1 VVTLDLR
8 VRPVI
13 KWAGGKRQMLG
24 QYAPYF
30 PLDYRA
36 YHEPFLGGGAVYFFL
51 SPAKAFLSD
60 INEELIN
67 MYRVLQT
74 SVRELINDLHSH
86 LNDRE
91 YYYNLRAM
99 DPAGLNEVQRAS
111 RLIFLNKTCYN
122 GLYRVNRKNQ
132 FNVPF
137 GSYAKPKIVDEEVL
151 LAAHFALQG
160 ATLERKDFQVV
171 LDRSRSGDF
180 VYFDPPYVPLSR
192 TANFTDYTNG
202 SFDSREQARLAD
214 TFHELTQKGCLVM
227 LSNSDTPLIR
237 DLYGKYLKGFVVVQG
252 VRCVNSRG
260 DRRGRIDELLI
271 CNWLK

>member
-1 VVTLDLR
+1 MESKA
-8 VRPVI
+8 RPVI

-24 QYAPYF
+24 QYAPHF
-30 PLDYRA
+30 PRDYRA

-60 INEELIN
+60 LNGELIN

-74 SVRELINDLHSH
+74 SVWDLINDLRSH

-91 YYYNLRAM
+91 YYYALRAM

-137 GSYAKPKIVDEEVL
+137 GGYPKPKIVDEEVL
-151 LAAHFALQG
+151 LAAHAVLQG
-160 ATLERKDFQVV
+160 AILELKDFQEV
-171 LDRSRSGDF
+171 LERACTGDF
-180 VYFDPPYVPLSR
+180 IYFDPPYVPLSR
-192 TANFTDYTNG
+192 TASFTDYTNG
-202 SFDSREQARLAD
+202 SFDSHAQARLAD
-214 TFHELTQKGCLVM
+214 TFHELTRRGCLVM

-237 DLYGKYLKGFVVVQG
+237 ELYSDYMHGAVVVQG
-252 VRCVNSRG
+252 TRCVNSRG
-260 DRRGRIDELLI
+260 DGRGRVNELLI
-271 CNWLK
+271 CNWMK

>member
-1 VVTLDLR
+1 MVILDLR

-30 PLDYRA
+30 PLDYRD

-60 INEELIN
+60 INEELII

-137 GSYAKPKIVDEEVL
+137 GSYAKPRIVDEEVL
-151 LAAHFALQG
+151 LAAHYALQG
-160 ATLERKDFQVV
+160 ATLEQKDFQVV